1 MSVRVSEP
9 PLAEPSHLLGGLW
22 NRLLGDGTTGR
33 LPTLDLRE
41 TEDEYLDEY
50 LMLVD
55 LPGVTREDVEFRRNY
70 WLGRCI
76 GFTVEADGR
85 PCGRVEWVRYGSR
98 IDRPDALVV
107 RRGRLRRRQFIVR
120 ADDVREIDPWL
131 ERVVVGSAAGDGT
144 WPETRQQRGS
154 PSR

>member
-1 MSVRVSEP
+1 MSVRVPEP

-22 NRLLGDGTTGR
+22 NRLLGDGTRGR
-33 LPTLDLRE
+33 LPKLDPAE

-55 LPGVTREDVEFRRNY
+55 LPGVTREDVEVGRDY
-70 WLGRCI
+70 WLGRCA

-98 IDRPDALVV
+98 VDRPDALVV
-107 RRGRLRRRQFIVR
+107 RRGRLRRRLFVVR
-120 ADDVREIDPWL
+120 ADDVLEIDPWL
-131 ERVVVGSAAGDGT
+131 ERVVVRSASGNGT
-144 WPETRQQRGS
+144 
-154 PSR
+154 